1 MRTLQFGP
9 FSLLDGTFTNINSW
23 HVSPPMGLPG
33 LKAARKSH
41 PQTSWSSGMVQHTD
55 QAQGFHA
62 AGVPLPAL
70 WKATPTFGFQQ
81 SPALAIPHSSHAG
94 RHSGASL
101 VISPSHRVLW
111 DARDDSSCI
120 RTSFPTI
127 LPGFP
132 FQGYTTGQSFCNSK
146 AACLGRWSLHE
157 ASA

>member
-1 MRTLQFGP
+1 MFA
-9 FSLLDGTFTNINSW
+9 
-23 HVSPPMGLPG
+23 PPMGLPG

-41 PQTSWSSGMVQHTD
+41 PPTSWSSGMVQHMD

-62 AGVPLPAL
+62 AGVPLPDL
-70 WKATPTFGFQQ
+70 WKPPPTLGFQQ

-101 VISPSHRVLW
+101 VISPCRRVLW
-111 DARDDSSCI
+111 DLREDSSCL
-120 RTSFPTI
+120 RTSAPSV

-132 FQGYTTGQSFCNSK
+132 SQGYTTGQLFCNSK
-146 AACLGRWSLHE
+146 AARLGRWSLRE